1 MTIEFEYWWLLVLP
15 LFFTLGWIA
24 ARVDIKQLI
33 AESTALPAAYFK
45 GLNFL
50 ISNQYDKAIEAFS
63 EAMQANTDSLEL
75 HFALGSL
82 FRRTGETDRAINM
95 HLNLLDKKELTDN
108 QRSAVKAELAQDYL
122 KAGLYDRAEELFKG
136 LNDTRYRQP
145 ALHALQEIYV
155 REREWTRAIE
165 TATELERLSGVSF
178 RIQIAQYYCELAM
191 NDIIAQKLDTARI
204 QLHKA
209 LDANKNCVRANVLL
223 GDLEA
228 STGAHKAAI
237 SHWKRIEYQQPEYL
251 GLIANKMLKSFRAL
265 EPEPDKPEPGI
276 PEPGIPDSGKPE
288 PGKPEQNQSELGD
301 QLKQGLAQLNMYI
314 ETYKLP
320 SLMSALYEATL
331 VEEGAEKAAK
341 LARNEL
347 IRQPSLTT
355 LDQLL
360 QARAMADET
369 IVADNKQNNNQDIQL
384 MQQTVRNAIGNRTAY
399 HCDQC
404 GFRAKQHHWQCPAC
418 NAWESL
424 PAEPSEWLSREM
436 TIKKK

>member
-1 MTIEFEYWWLLVLP
+1 MAIDFEYWWLLVLP

-33 AESTALPAAYFK
+33 AESTTLPAAYFK

-50 ISNQYDKAIEAFS
+50 ISDQHDKAVDAFS
-63 EAMQANTDSLEL
+63 EAIQANTDSLEL

-95 HLNLLDKKELTDN
+95 HLNLLDKKELTNN
-108 QRSAVKAELAQDYL
+108 QKNAVKAELAQDYL
-122 KAGLYDRAEELFKG
+122 KAGLFDRAEELFKG
-136 LNDTRYRQP
+136 LDDTRYRQP
-145 ALHALQEIYV
+145 ALRALLEIYV

-165 TATELERLSGVSF
+165 IATELERLSGVPF
-178 RIQIAQYYCELAM
+178 RQEIAQYYCELAM
-191 NDIIAQKLDTARI
+191 NGIIAQGHDAARN
-204 QLHKA
+204 QLALA
-209 LDANKNCVRANVLL
+209 LDANKKCVRANVLL

-228 STGAHKAAI
+228 STGAHQAAI
-237 SHWKRIEYQQPEYL
+237 SHWKLIEYQQPEYL
-251 GLIANKMLKSFRAL
+251 GLIASKMLKSYRA
-265 EPEPDKPEPGI
+265 D
-276 PEPGIPDSGKPE
+276 
-288 PGKPEQNQSELGD
+288 N
-301 QLKQGLAQLNMYI
+301 QLKQGLIQLNTYL

-320 SLMSALYEATL
+320 SLMSVLYEATL
-331 VEEGAEKAAK
+331 AEEGAEKAAK

-360 QARAMADET
+360 QARAMTDET
-369 IVADNKQNNNQDIQL
+369 TSAAKKQSNNQDIQL
-384 MQQTVRNAIGNRTAY
+384 MQQTVRNAIGNRAAY

-424 PAEPSEWLSREM
+424 PAEPSEAVSREM

>member
-1 MTIEFEYWWLLVLP
+1 MTVEFEYWWLLVLP

-24 ARVDIKQLI
+24 ARVDIKQLLS
-33 AESTALPAAYFK
+33 ESTALPAAYFK

-50 ISNQYDKAIEAFS
+50 ISDQHDKAVEAFS

-95 HLNLLDKKELTDN
+95 HLNLLDKKELTPN

-136 LNDTRYRQP
+136 LDDTRYRQP
-145 ALHALQEIYV
+145 SLHALLEIYV
-155 REREWTRAIE
+155 REREWNQAIA
-165 TATELERLSGVSF
+165 TATELERLSGVPF
-178 RIQIAQYYCELAM
+178 RVEIAQYYCELAM
-191 NDIIAQKLDTARI
+191 NDIIAHQSDSARNM
-204 QLHKA
+204 LNLA
-209 LDANKNCVRANVLL
+209 LDANKNCIRANVLL
-223 GDLEA
+223 GDLEVQE
-228 STGAHKAAI
+228 GAHQAAI
-237 SHWKRIEYQQPEYL
+237 SHWKKIEFQKPQYL
-251 GLIANKMLKSFRAL
+251 GLVAAKMLKSYRAT
-265 EPEPDKPEPGI
+265 
-276 PEPGIPDSGKPE
+276 
-288 PGKPEQNQSELGD
+288 D
-301 QLKQGLAQLNMYI
+301 QLKAGLAQLNTYL

-320 SLMSALYEATL
+320 TLMSVLYEATL
-331 VEEGAEKAAK
+331 TEEGPDKAAK

-347 IRQPSLTT
+347 IRKPSLTT

-369 IVADNKQNNNQDIQL
+369 KKQSHTQDIQL
-384 MQQTVRNAIGNRTAY
+384 MQQTVRNAIGDRAAY

-404 GFRAKQHHWQCPAC
+404 GFRAKQYHWQCPAC

-424 PAEPSEWLSREM
+424 PAEPSEAISREM
-436 TIKKK
+436 TIKK

>member
-1 MTIEFEYWWLLVLP
+1 MTVEFEYWWLLVLP

-24 ARVDIKQLI
+24 ARVDIKQLLS
-33 AESTALPAAYFK
+33 ETSALPAAYFK

-50 ISNQYDKAIEAFS
+50 ISDQHDKAVEAFS

-95 HLNLLDKKELTDN
+95 HLNLLDKKELTPN

-122 KAGLYDRAEELFKG
+122 KAGLYDRAEELFKS
-136 LNDTRYRQP
+136 LDDTRYRQP
-145 ALHALQEIYV
+145 SLHALLEIYV

-165 TATELERLSGVSF
+165 TATELERLSGVPF
-178 RIQIAQYYCELAM
+178 RKEIAQYYCELAM
-191 NDIIAQKLDTARI
+191 NEMIAQNPDAARN
-204 QLHKA
+204 QLHLA

-223 GDLEA
+223 GDLEVHE
-228 STGAHKAAI
+228 GAHQAAI
-237 SHWKRIEYQQPEYL
+237 SHWKRIEFQRPEYL
-251 GLIANKMLKSFRAL
+251 GLIAGKMLKSYRAL
-265 EPEPDKPEPGI
+265 A
-276 PEPGIPDSGKPE
+276 S
-288 PGKPEQNQSELGD
+288 D
-301 QLKQGLAQLNMYI
+301 QGNPLKAGLAQLNTYL

-320 SLMSALYEATL
+320 SLMSVLYEATL
-331 VEEGAEKAAK
+331 TEEGPEKAAK

-347 IRQPSLTT
+347 IRQPNLTT

-360 QARAMADET
+360 QARAMANET
-369 IVADNKQNNNQDIQL
+369 KKQAGNQDIQL
-384 MQQTVRNAIGNRTAY
+384 MQQTVRNAIGNRAAY

-404 GFRAKQHHWQCPAC
+404 GFRAKQYHWQCPAC

-424 PAEPSEWLSREM
+424 PAEPSEAISREM
-436 TIKKK
+436 TIKK